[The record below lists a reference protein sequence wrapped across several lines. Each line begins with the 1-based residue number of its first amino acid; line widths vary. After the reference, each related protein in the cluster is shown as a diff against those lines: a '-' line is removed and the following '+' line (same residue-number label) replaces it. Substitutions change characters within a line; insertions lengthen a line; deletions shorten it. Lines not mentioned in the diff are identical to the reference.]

1 MGVYFD
7 NILVTADTPPW
18 IVRVEGLQPGWRVVL
33 KSNSTVIDS
42 GVAGLGGVVELN
54 VWGVWIIKDGVIE
67 IYDSS
72 GNLLLPPKSFSE
84 ILGGDVYR
92 VTG

>member
-1 MGVYFD
+1 VR
-7 NILVTADTPPW
+7 AW

-42 GVAGLGGVVELN
+42 RVAGLGGVVELN

-67 IYDSS
+67 
-72 GNLLLPPKSFSE
+72 
-84 ILGGDVYR
+84 V
-92 VTG
+92 

>member
-1 MGVYFD
+1 MR
-7 NILVTADTPPW
+7 AW
-18 IVRVEGLQPGWRVVL
+18 IVRVEDLQPGWRVVL
-33 KSNSTVIDS
+33 KDLKDSSGRIIGS

-67 IYDSS
+67 VYDSS
-72 GNLLLPPKSFSE
+72 NNLLIRKSFSE
-84 ILGGDVYR
+84 ILGGDVYG